1 MSKQTRKES
10 NKVVSLIKAN
20 NAEFYISTVDLKDNS
35 DDVLTAV
42 EVINRIIKDQSKYK
56 LKPAYMII
64 SAGKKLITV
73 VAYVPSELSERLSH
87 DEWIRQSVIGLSK
100 GTFDS
105 GYGYTRV
112 IIEDDTPYKSKDM
125 ISGNGFA
132 YLTKK
137 GCISDDESSEDD
149 FIGFEDLDNF

>member
-1 MSKQTRKES
+1 MSKQTRKEG

-42 EVINRIIKDQSKYK
+42 EVINRIIADQSKYK

-73 VAYVPSELSERLSH
+73 VAYVPPELSERLSH
-87 DEWIRQSVIGLSK
+87 DKWVHKSVIGLSE

-105 GYGYTRV
+105 GDGYTRV
-112 IIEDDTPYKSKDM
+112 IIEDDTPFKSKDM

-137 GCISDDESSEDD
+137 GCIGDDESSEDE
-149 FIGFEDLDNF
+149 FIGFDDLDNF